1 MIRFVVLLLV
11 VVVLVV
17 VVSLLEVEAQIIA
30 RLMHVHG
37 NEELEHLCI
46 KIELGTPIDKVC
58 LGSTVAPLAAAPSSR
73 RPRPRPRLQPRRAR
87 L

>member
-1 MIRFVVLLLV
+1 MIRFVVVLLV

-17 VVSLLEVEAQIIA
+17 GVRLLEVEAQIIA

-46 KIELGTPIDKVC
+46 KIELGC
-58 LGSTVAPLAAAPSSR
+58 
-73 RPRPRPRLQPRRAR
+73 Q
-87 L
+87 